1 MPAYPHRRILGLN
14 FYAGDLA
21 GLVALT
27 RDGGLVVVP
36 SAPVLVDL
44 AADDAHREAVE
55 GGDVALLDSGYLVL
69 LWLLLRREKLP
80 RISGLKYLRAL
91 VEDAG
96 FRQPGA
102 TLWVMPSAREAQV
115 NLEWLNSRGFNLTQ
129 ADCYLAPL
137 YPEGPLRDEA
147 LMRVILGRRPR
158 CIVICLGGGVQERL
172 GWYLKRELWSG
183 QPSAI
188 SSQLSPPGSDSPQ
201 SSVLRPLPSDSVL
214 PSPRRCPD
222 SAAVAQT
229 GHTSSFTLH
238 PSTSYR
244 PAILCTGAA
253 IAFMSGCQADIPP
266 WADRFFL
273 GWLLR
278 TLRAPGRFL
287 PRYLR
292 SLRLASLLWRHGENS
307 VVAGRPRQ
315 GATSL

>member
-1 MPAYPHRRILGLN
+1 MSPYPRRRILGLE
-14 FYAGDLA
+14 FYAGDLP

-27 RDGGLVVVP
+27 PGAGLVVVP

-44 AADDAHREAVE
+44 ATDDAHREAVE

-69 LWLLLRREKLP
+69 LWLLFRREKLP

-102 TLWVMPSAREAQV
+102 TFWVMPSAREAQV
-115 NLEWLNSRGFNLTQ
+115 NLEWLNSRGFRLTP
-129 ADCYLAPL
+129 ADCYLAPP
-137 YPEGPLRDEA
+137 YPAGPLRDEA
-147 LMRVILGRRPR
+147 LADVIRARRPGY
-158 CIVICLGGGVQERL
+158 IVICLGGGVQERL
-172 GWYLKRELWSG
+172 GWYLKRELEST
-183 QPSAI
+183 
-188 SSQLSPPGSDSPQ
+188 QLTAVSEQ
-201 SSVLRPLPSDSVL
+201 K
-214 PSPRRCPD
+214 
-222 SAAVAQT
+222 AAVSPLLRLGSAGAT
-229 GHTSSFTLH
+229 AGPHPSSFILPHSIT
-238 PSTSYR
+238 YR

-273 GWLLR
+273 GWLVR

-307 VVAGRPRQ
+307 VAAARSR
-315 GATSL
+315 